1 MNTVD
6 DIKRKQIVSWI
17 ERCKENMEGFNN
29 SIDSDK
35 TTQQEKINFVRRQY
49 YLIYLLNNFLLGKSK
64 LEGIDLKKVKQTR
77 WDNYYK
83 EHPEERR

>member
-1 MNTVD
+1 MANSVD
-6 DIKRKQIVSWI
+6 DIKRKQIISWI
-17 ERCKENMEGFNN
+17 ERCKENMEGFKDCN
-29 SIDSDK
+29 IE
-35 TTQQEKINFVRRQY
+35 TQQGKIEFVRRQY

-83 EHPEERR
+83 EHPEESPR